1 MKVSNMKKEKS
12 VSGRPTARALAAL
25 FAILATLVA
34 GQVQAAAYEDINITG
49 GKPLPDCHDDVGDQ
63 RTYGVKPNE
72 SVNTTVRILNGGNP
86 VFWGRQAGLN
96 CSNGLS
102 TTLTCLGP
110 PAKYTV
116 TIPDPTALPDTAATI
131 TSVPM
136 QSTDPDVEFN
146 LIGTDAADT
155 IITCTQDY
163 RFHMVSAT
171 AIGGWGDPHLTT
183 FDGTHYDFQS
193 AGEFTALRSDRLEI
207 QTRQA
212 AVPTATVP
220 ITNAYT
226 GITHCVALYSAVAA
240 RVGSTRVTLQPKF
253 GSEPDRRSMQLR
265 VNGEPVDLTDAGI
278 ELLSGGKFDG
288 RIKNADGGSI
298 EIVAADGAQIVL
310 TPRHWDAHNVWYL
323 NINVFQSSA
332 KAGTMGLIH
341 EGDWLPKLPD
351 GKGLGPQPVY
361 ANERYQQLYET
372 FADAW
377 RVTDSTS
384 LFDYEPGTNTAT
396 FTLDEWP
403 RNNPES
409 CGIEGQIP
417 AQPTTQQAAEQA
429 CAAVT
434 DAAQKADCVFDVAI
448 TGNLDFAK
456 SYEVM
461 QSFKPQ
467 GPGWQTHVVF
477 PSTGDTKPPIP
488 WWLWILIILILIL
501 VLILIIWIMRKK
513 KGP

>member
-1 MKVSNMKKEKS
+1 M
-12 VSGRPTARALAAL
+12 
-25 FAILATLVA
+25 LATLVA
-34 GQVQAAAYEDINITG
+34 GQAQADPYEDIDITG
-49 GKPLPDCHDDVGDQ
+49 GNPPPNCHNDV

-72 SVNTTVRILNGGNP
+72 SVNEQVRILNGGNQ

-96 CSNGLS
+96 CSNGLP

-116 TIPDPTALPDTAATI
+116 TIPDPNAQHPDTSVASI

-136 QSTDPDVEFN
+136 QPADPDVEFN
-146 LIGTDAADT
+146 LVGANPPNSDV
-155 IITCTQDY
+155 TCTQNY
-163 RFHMVSAT
+163 RFHMVPAT

-193 AGEFTALRSDRLEI
+193 AGEFTALRSERLEI
-207 QTRQA
+207 QTRQT

-226 GITHCVALYSAVAA
+226 GITHCVALFSAAAA
-240 RVGSTRVTLQPKF
+240 RVGSSRVTLQPKF

-265 VNGEPVDLTDAGI
+265 VNGKPVDLTREGI
-278 ELLSGGKFDG
+278 ELSSGGKFEG
-288 RIKNADGGSI
+288 RIKPAAEGAI

-323 NINVFQSSA
+323 NVNVFQSSA

-351 GKGLGPQPVY
+351 GKSLGERPESVKQ
-361 ANERYQQLYET
+361 RYQQLYET

-384 LFDYEPGTNTAT
+384 LFDYEAGTNTAT

-409 CGIEGQIP
+409 CGIEGQTP

-434 DAAQKADCVFDVAI
+434 DPAQKADCVFDVAI

-456 SYEVM
+456 SYETM

-477 PSTGDTKPPIP
+477 PPSGETTPPTP
-488 WWLWILIILILIL
+488 GWRWWWWILLLILL
-501 VLILIIWIMRKK
+501 LIIIMLIMRKK
-513 KGP
+513 QTV